1 MGIYLTNV
9 LAVRDG
15 LKLKWYYPFSATY
28 WLGKKRVRVGPLL
41 GDVRQDDGDYE
52 EIREDLS
59 RLEKDGG
66 VLTIEDLRK
75 TFKNGFVA
83 VKGLSVKMYTGQIF
97 ALLGHNGAGKTTTI
111 SMLTGLLA
119 PTAGQANVFGV
130 DIFQDISQVREFLGV
145 CP

>member
-1 MGIYLTNV
+1 M

-15 LKLKWYYPFSATY
+15 LKLKWYYPLSATY

-41 GDVRQDDGDYE
+41 GDVRQEDGDYE

>member
-15 LKLKWYYPFSATY
+15 LKLKWYYPLSATY

-41 GDVRQDDGDYE
+41 GDVRQEDGDYE

-83 VKGLSVKMYTGQIF
+83 VKGLSVKMYTG
-97 ALLGHNGAGKTTTI
+97 
-111 SMLTGLLA
+111 
-119 PTAGQANVFGV
+119 
-130 DIFQDISQVREFLGV
+130 
-145 CP
+145 